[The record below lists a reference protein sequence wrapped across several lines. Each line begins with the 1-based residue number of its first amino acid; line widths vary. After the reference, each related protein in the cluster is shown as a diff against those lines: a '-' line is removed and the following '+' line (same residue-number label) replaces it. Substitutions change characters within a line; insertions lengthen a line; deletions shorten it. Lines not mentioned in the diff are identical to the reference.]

1 MVVSID
7 VELSWGRFDVLPMT
21 ILDAEAHEERALITR
36 LLALLDRYE
45 IPATWAMVGHLM
57 LERCTRDANGQAH
70 PEVQP
75 RPSFPWLPQDWYH
88 FDPCTSAEKAPGW
101 YAPDVLRLVKAA
113 RTRHEIA
120 SHSFAHIYYGD
131 PACRPEV
138 AEADLRAA
146 LKTAARKGITLK
158 SFVFP
163 RNQVGHLAV
172 LRKAGIAAFRGMH
185 PFENHKH
192 RPFVTLLLKPF
203 SAIGQLLGLPPT
215 PVQAQEALPG
225 LWDLPGNHYFRARCG
240 LRRILPPGTEA
251 LIGKRGIDQA
261 VRSEGL
267 YHAWFHPYNL
277 QQNPQE
283 MFANLETL
291 FAYAAQQ
298 REQGLLDILTMGDYV
313 ERLQMAKA
321 STELSSIQVAV
332 AA

>member
-21 ILDAEAHEERALITR
+21 ILDAEAQEERTLITR
-36 LLALLDRYE
+36 LLALLDRYD

-57 LERCTRDANGQAH
+57 LERCARDPNGQAH

-75 RPSFPWLPQDWYH
+75 RPSFPWLPHDWYH
-88 FDPCTSAEKAPGW
+88 FDPCTSAESAPGW

-146 LKTAARKGITLK
+146 LKTAARKGIALK

-163 RNQVGHLAV
+163 RNRVGHLEA
-172 LRKAGIAAFRGMH
+172 LRKAGILAFRGMH
-185 PFENHKH
+185 PFEEQHPS
-192 RPFVTLLLKPF
+192 PFMKLVLKPI
-203 SAIGQLLGLPPT
+203 SAMGQLLGLPPT
-215 PVQAQEALPG
+215 PVQAEEVLPG
-225 LWDLPGNHYFRARCG
+225 LWDLPGNHYFRARTG

-251 LIGKRGIDQA
+251 LRGKRGIDQA
-261 VRSEGL
+261 VRSGEL

-283 MFANLETL
+283 MFHNLEKV
-291 FAYAAQQ
+291 FAHAARMRD
-298 REQGLLDILTMGDYV
+298 RELLDILTMGDYA
-313 ERLQMAKA
+313 ERLELSKA
-321 STELSSIQVAV
+321 STDPSSAQAAV